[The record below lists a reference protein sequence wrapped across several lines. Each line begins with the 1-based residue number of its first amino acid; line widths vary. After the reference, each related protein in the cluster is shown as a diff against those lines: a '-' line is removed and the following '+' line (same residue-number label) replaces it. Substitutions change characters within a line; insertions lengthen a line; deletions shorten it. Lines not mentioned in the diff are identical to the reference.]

1 MLSGG
6 FAKNPIT
13 SVLLKTLAAL
23 APCFPGLVYRA
34 TTLRIHAA
42 QLKSAFDAEG
52 EIPWSAARTRALLL
66 RETLHWAYVSPVRAI
81 KRADYTDKL
90 ARINVPTLI
99 LTPEEDNLIGS
110 EAAGVML
117 NGIRD
122 SKEVVKPRAGHM
134 FRFSHPAAYS
144 QQIWHFLEQA
154 CRI

>member
-23 APCFPGLVYRA
+23 APCFPGPFYRT

-52 EIPWSAARTRALLL
+52 EIPWSAAKTRALFI
-66 RETLHWAYVSPVRAI
+66 RETLHRAYVSRVRAI
-81 KRADYTDKL
+81 EKADYTDKL
-90 ARINVPTLI
+90 VRINVPTLI
-99 LTPEEDNLIGS
+99 LTPAEDNLIGS

-117 NGIRD
+117 NGIRGF
-122 SKEVVKPRAGHM
+122 KEVVLPRTGYM